1 MSPRAILL
9 AALCLAPAMASA
21 HHSFAVY
28 FDSSKGPEARSNYAL
43 REATLAA
50 KKARPAGS
58 TTAVS
63 CCGANPGMVSRLW
76 FTPVAT
82 GQWEIACSQ
91 LCGLGHYRM
100 RGEYRIVTPEEWAA
114 WQADE
119 AARIR

>member
-1 MSPRAILL
+1 MQAGQDDVAPVGIDRNDP
-9 AALCLAPAMASA
+9 AAKDDIGRLNVLTLPVYQTVVVQLTSRDVV
-21 HHSFAVY
+21 HSF
-28 FDSSKGPEARSNYAL
+28 
-43 REATLAA
+43 TLNEMRV
-50 KKARPAGS
+50 KQD
-58 TTAVS
+58 
-63 CCGANPGMVSRLW
+63 ANPGMVSRLW